1 MAKIALRRCDIPF
14 DEDAA
19 RRLAARLDAALLED
33 LPEVAACFDLAPLCE
48 ISDFMQRRTAMLEA
62 LDAEPT
68 PQTVLF
74 CDADAAG
81 HFTALGDGL
90 TDFDALISKLSQKG
104 FCGTA
109 VIARVRGT
117 DALERSVSYL
127 KQKLFAYEIG

>member
-19 RRLAARLDAALLED
+19 RRLAARLGVVLLED
-33 LPEVAACFDLAPLCE
+33 LSDSEASFDLAPFCK
-48 ISDFMQRRTAMLEA
+48 IPDFMQRRTAMLEA
-62 LDAEPT
+62 LATEPT

-81 HFTALGDGL
+81 HFTALGDGM

-109 VIARVRGT
+109 AIARVRGT
-117 DALERSVSYL
+117 DALERSVAYL
-127 KQKLFAYEIG
+127 KQKLCAYEI